1 MFHCSKLCLVSVGCS
16 SYLNS
21 NSYSFIHT
29 VYLCTKWLLFNAAFG
44 NWELHSFGRSEFDLY
59 KLVNQKLSFFS
70 YLQKWWWIQACCAHN
85 SRKSGTIM
93 ISSQVF
99 QLYRNNCK
107 YCVIVRLVVDGK
119 ASDKCNFVQKLSVCG
134 ETTWQEIKNKGNKL
148 RLDLERTGVRVIA
161 GAKAFLQL

>member
-1 MFHCSKLCLVSVGCS
+1 
-16 SYLNS
+16 
-21 NSYSFIHT
+21 
-29 VYLCTKWLLFNAAFG
+29 
-44 NWELHSFGRSEFDLY
+44 
-59 KLVNQKLSFFS
+59 
-70 YLQKWWWIQACCAHN
+70 
-85 SRKSGTIM
+85 M

-134 ETTWQEIKNKGNKL
+134 ETTWQEIKNRGNKL
-148 RLDLERTGVRVIA
+148 RLDLERTDVRVIA

>member
-1 MFHCSKLCLVSVGCS
+1 MHLFHCSKLCLVSVGCS

-29 VYLCTKWLLFNAAFG
+29 AYLCTKWLLFNAAFG

-93 ISSQVF
+93 ISSKVF

-107 YCVIVRLVVDGK
+107 YCVIVRLTGKHQINAILCKSYLFVVRQHDR
-119 ASDKCNFVQKLSVCG
+119 KLKT
-134 ETTWQEIKNKGNKL
+134 EEIN
-148 RLDLERTGVRVIA
+148 
-161 GAKAFLQL
+161 